1 MSPAPEMNVKVT
13 ETLMTRG
20 DVVTKLAQ
28 LPADSK
34 VKIKLGQ
41 GPVKAGSFAV
51 VGVGTG
57 GLRDYADGKLYD
69 GDGLLLGSIDYHEPS
84 VMVSVTALRDGSSWE
99 ATYSV
104 ARKAKVAT

>member
-1 MSPAPEMNVKVT
+1 MPAPEMSAKVT
-13 ETLMTRG
+13 ETLMNRG

-34 VKIKLGQ
+34 VKIKLSQ

-51 VGVGTG
+51 IGVGSG
-57 GLRDYADGKLYD
+57 GLRDYADGRLYD
-69 GDGLLLGSIDYHEPS
+69 ADGLLLGSIDYNEPA
-84 VMVSVTALRDGSSWE
+84 VMIGVAALREGSAWE